1 MTKLRSKYISLIVLL
16 NLIVFYFLWS
26 FQNFF
31 SYLSFIIFLPFLF
44 LKRINIRHI
53 IFFLLFVFLF
63 FLHFFFL
70 SPQLFIN
77 QEKILKIFFFLTIFL
92 FVLLFKEYILIEI
105 KKLYYIFLGL
115 LIVSILI
122 NLFKFYNN
130 DLPFFS
136 LLSGRACTF
145 NSFVTRDS
153 FFFKENSHIGIVLSS
168 LYLCILYKISITKK
182 FVKIFFLCIGL
193 ILIFL
198 NSSTTFYFALFIS
211 CLFVFFTNFKIVASR
226 FKYYLT
232 FSCIFTLFV
241 LVFEPSCSQRFKHLI
256 PTFILTKSSLKSVH
270 ISEIDKKKSDNKNLY
285 SDLNNKTQHSDL
297 NNKTQHSDLNLT
309 TQVYVKSIIITFK
322 SFIDYPLGSGFDSFS
337 IIHQNYE
344 NDFELLN
351 PDVQRYNK
359 EDASSMF
366 LKLIAEYGIFSIFLF
381 YLIYKFATSKI
392 IDLYIKLFFLPMI
405 VSNFIRGTGYFKG
418 GFLISVFIIFI
429 LVYEKKINSIIGRF
443 IK

>member
-1 MTKLRSKYISLIVLL
+1 MTKLRSKYISFIVLL
-16 NLIVFYFLWS
+16 NLVVFYFLWS

-31 SYLSFIIFLPFLF
+31 YYLSFIIFLPFLF
-44 LKRINIRHI
+44 LKRIYIRHI
-53 IFFLLFVFLF
+53 IFFLLFTFLF

-77 QEKILKIFFFLTIFL
+77 QEKILKVFFFLTIFL

-105 KKLYYIFLGL
+105 KKLYYIFLGF
-115 LIVSILI
+115 LIISILI
-122 NLFKFYNN
+122 NLFKFNN
-130 DLPFFS
+130 NNLPFFS
-136 LLSGRACTF
+136 LFSGRACTF

-168 LYLCILYKISITKK
+168 LYLCILYQISITKK

-198 NSSTTFYFALFIS
+198 NSSTTFYFALLIS
-211 CLFVFFTNFKIVASR
+211 CLFVFFTNFKIIESR

-232 FSCIFTLFV
+232 FSFIFTLFV
-241 LVFEPSCSQRFKHLI
+241 LVFDPSCSQRFKHLI
-256 PTFILTKSSLKSVH
+256 PTFVLTKSSLQSVH
-270 ISEIDKKKSDNKNLY
+270 ISEIDKKKHINVPKTTSKEESDNKTLY
-285 SDLNNKTQHSDL
+285 SN
-297 NNKTQHSDLNLT
+297 LNLT
-309 TQVYVKSIIITFK
+309 TQVYVKSIIITLK
-322 SFIDYPLGSGFDSFS
+322 SFIDYPLGSGFDTFS
-337 IIHQNYE
+337 IIHQNYK

-359 EDASSMF
+359 EDATSMF
-366 LKLIAEYGIFSIFLF
+366 LKLIVEYGIFSIFLF
-381 YLIYKFATSKI
+381 YFIYKFATSKI

>member
-1 MTKLRSKYISLIVLL
+1 MTKLRSKYISFIVLL
-16 NLIVFYFLWS
+16 NLVVFYFLWS

-31 SYLSFIIFLPFLF
+31 YYLSFIIFLPFLF
-44 LKRINIRHI
+44 LKRIYIRHI
-53 IFFLLFVFLF
+53 IFFLLFTFLF

-77 QEKILKIFFFLTIFL
+77 QEKILKVFFFLTIFL

-105 KKLYYIFLGL
+105 KKLYYIFLGF
-115 LIVSILI
+115 LIISILI
-122 NLFKFYNN
+122 NLFKFNN
-130 DLPFFS
+130 NNLPFFS
-136 LLSGRACTF
+136 LFSGRACTF

-168 LYLCILYKISITKK
+168 LYLCILYQISITKK

-198 NSSTTFYFALFIS
+198 NSSTTFYFALLIS
-211 CLFVFFTNFKIVASR
+211 CLFVFFTNFKIIESR

-232 FSCIFTLFV
+232 FSFIFTLFV
-241 LVFEPSCSQRFKHLI
+241 LVFDPSCSQRFKHLI
-256 PTFILTKSSLKSVH
+256 PTFVLTKSSLQSVH
-270 ISEIDKKKSDNKNLY
+270 ISEIDKKKHINVPKTTSKEESDNKTL
-285 SDLNNKTQHSDL
+285 HS
-297 NNKTQHSDLNLT
+297 NSNLNLT
-309 TQVYVKSIIITFK
+309 TQVYVKSIIITLK
-322 SFIDYPLGSGFDSFS
+322 SFIDYPLGSGFDTFS
-337 IIHQNYE
+337 IIHQNYK

-359 EDASSMF
+359 EDATSMF
-366 LKLIAEYGIFSIFLF
+366 LKLIVEYGIFSIFLF
-381 YLIYKFATSKI
+381 YFIYKFATSKI

-429 LVYEKKINSIIGRF
+429 LVYEKKINSIIGRL

>member
-1 MTKLRSKYISLIVLL
+1 MTKLRSKYISFIVLL
-16 NLIVFYFLWS
+16 NLVVFYFLWS

-31 SYLSFIIFLPFLF
+31 YYLSFIIFLPFLF
-44 LKRINIRHI
+44 LKRIYIRHI
-53 IFFLLFVFLF
+53 IFFLLFTFLF

-77 QEKILKIFFFLTIFL
+77 PEKILKVFFFLTIFL

-105 KKLYYIFLGL
+105 KKLYYIFLGF
-115 LIVSILI
+115 LIISILI
-122 NLFKFYNN
+122 NLFKFNN
-130 DLPFFS
+130 NNLPFFS
-136 LLSGRACTF
+136 LFSGRACTF

-168 LYLCILYKISITKK
+168 LYLCILYQISITKK

-198 NSSTTFYFALFIS
+198 NSSTTFYFALLIS
-211 CLFVFFTNFKIVASR
+211 CLFVFFTNFKIIESR

-232 FSCIFTLFV
+232 FSFIFTLFV
-241 LVFEPSCSQRFKHLI
+241 LVFDPSCSQRFKHLI
-256 PTFILTKSSLKSVH
+256 PTFVLTKSSLQSVH
-270 ISEIDKKKSDNKNLY
+270 ISEIDKKKHINVPKTTSKEESDNKTLY
-285 SDLNNKTQHSDL
+285 SN
-297 NNKTQHSDLNLT
+297 LNLT
-309 TQVYVKSIIITFK
+309 TQVYVKSIIITLK
-322 SFIDYPLGSGFDSFS
+322 SFIDYPLGSGFDTFS
-337 IIHQNYE
+337 IIHQNYK

-359 EDASSMF
+359 EDATSMF
-366 LKLIAEYGIFSIFLF
+366 LKLIVEYGIFSIFLF
-381 YLIYKFATSKI
+381 YFIYKFATSKI